1 MAVQVS
7 REKKENTYFHFTDK
21 IPCVFP
27 LTLILCKVGRRAI
40 HYFSCTYRLDRLYEE
55 VLDAERVG
63 SKQDLLTN
71 MENEQIETDACFGT
85 LIRNE

>member
-1 MAVQVS
+1 MSINGQRPPLIS
-7 REKKENTYFHFTDK
+7 QKCENKGD
-21 IPCVFP
+21 P
-27 LTLILCKVGRRAI
+27 
-40 HYFSCTYRLDRLYEE
+40 STYRLDRLYEE

>member
-1 MAVQVS
+1 M
-7 REKKENTYFHFTDK
+7 DK